1 MAIWE
6 QFPFTDFHG
15 ENIDWVLSQIKD
27 MDDRLGKVESEV
39 GGGTASVGYVDA
51 QDKAVAD
58 KAAADTAVVASDLDT
73 ETSNR
78 VAADG
83 MLETAVNAV
92 TSTVNAGK
100 SSWNNAAANATTA
113 LRYIQGT
120 GTYPYN
126 TAGDI
131 ATRLSALEA
140 GGGTPES
147 GVTKAYVDAQDN
159 AIKQTIGDWSG
170 SYSKTITAKVTEMV
184 TEQSAQADDIADN
197 TGKITAVA
205 STADSALTTAT
216 SAKTTADTAAS
227 AASAAATAAAEAK
240 TSAATANS
248 GVNTVKTW
256 VTGSSSGT
264 YDTSKGSIAS
274 RLTAIESKA
283 GDTIK
288 WASGTVSAFA
298 TTGKES
304 TLNYA
309 SAGFT
314 AVPVVLTSYSTTGSN
329 PSVNGFIK
337 VYNKTAT
344 SATLTLSAS
353 SQANVGVDVDWI
365 AIGV

>member
-15 ENIDWVLSQIKD
+15 ENIDWLLSQMKG
-27 MDDRLGKVESEV
+27 MDDRLVKVEAEV
-39 GGGTASVGYVDA
+39 SGGGASVEYVDA
-51 QDKAVAD
+51 QDQAVAD
-58 KAAADTAVVASDLDT
+58 KAAADTAVVATNLTKEINDRIT
-73 ETSNR
+73 
-78 VAADG
+78 ADNT
-83 MLETAVNAV
+83 LTTVVNSVSA
-92 TSTVNAGK
+92 TVNAGK
-100 SSWNNAAANATTA
+100 SSWDNAATNVTTA

-120 GTYPYN
+120 GTYPYS

-147 GVTKAYVDAQDN
+147 GVTKAYVDTQDN
-159 AIKQTIGDWSG
+159 AIKQTIGDWDS

-197 TGKITAVA
+197 TGKITAV
-205 STADSALTTAT
+205 TAT
-216 SAKTTADTAAS
+216 ANAAKTTAETAAS

-248 GVNTVKTW
+248 SVGTVKTW

-283 GDTIK
+283 GDAIK
-288 WASGTVSAFA
+288 WASGTVLAYA

-304 TLNYA
+304 TLNYSA
-309 SAGFT
+309 AGFT
-314 AVPVVLTSYSTTGSN
+314 SVPVVLTSYSTTGSN

-337 VYNKTAT
+337 VYNKTST

-353 SQANVGVDVDWI
+353 TQANVGVDVDWI